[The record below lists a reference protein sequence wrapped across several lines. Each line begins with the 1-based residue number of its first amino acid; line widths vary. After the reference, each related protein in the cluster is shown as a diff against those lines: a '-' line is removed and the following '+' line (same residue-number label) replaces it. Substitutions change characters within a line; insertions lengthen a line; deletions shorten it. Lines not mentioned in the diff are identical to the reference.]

1 MSRSFVRRGGIVMAA
16 AVSLLSLT
24 LAACVV
30 VPVDP
35 RTGQPYPYPAAQRSA
50 DAGPRTMVVMP
61 PVAPAPPQQSVLTAR
76 LYPLNVQ
83 ANKGGLLSAVVVDLH
98 TGRGSFTLAY
108 QGETLQG
115 EATRVDAN
123 YSGFGRIHAEVLG
136 TSPRMAGGQRGIA
149 NAFGARGVNAQCE
162 YVITGPA
169 LGTGVC
175 LFSDGASYQLHFGG

>member
-1 MSRSFVRRGGIVMAA
+1 MSRTLIQATAIAGVMLA
-16 AVSLLSLT
+16 LS
-24 LAACVV
+24 ACVV

-35 RTGQPYPYPAAQRSA
+35 RTGQPYPYPMAQRPYDGSS
-50 DAGPRTMVVMP
+50 TTTVVMP
-61 PVAPAPPQQSVLTAR
+61 PAAPAPPQASVITAR

-83 ANKGGLLSAVVVDLH
+83 ANKGGLLNAVVVDQH
-98 TGRGSFTLAY
+98 TGRGSITLSY

-115 EATRVDAN
+115 EATRVDAA

-136 TSPRMAGGQRGIA
+136 TPPRPSGGQRGIA

-162 YVITGPA
+162 YVMTGPA

-175 LFSDGASYQLHFGG
+175 LFSDGATYQLHFGS

>member
-1 MSRSFVRRGGIVMAA
+1 MSRSLVCGGLAA
-16 AVSLLSLT
+16 ALALT
-24 LAACVV
+24 LGACVV

-35 RTGQPYPYPAAQRSA
+35 RTGQPYPYSYPT
-50 DAGPRTMVVMP
+50 AGTDGVPRTTVIMP
-61 PVAPAPPQQSVLTAR
+61 PASPAPPQQSVLTAR

-83 ANKGGLLSAVVVDLH
+83 ANKGGLLNAVVVDQH

-115 EATRVDAN
+115 EATRVDGSYN
-123 YSGFGRIHAEVLG
+123 GFGRIHSEVLG
-136 TSPRMAGGQRGIA
+136 TPPRNSGGQRGIA
-149 NAFGARGVNAQCE
+149 NAFGSKGVNAQCE

-175 LFSDGASYQLHFGG
+175 LFSDGAKYQLHFGG